1 MKKNL
6 PYIIGFIA
14 LLFIAIIL
22 INSKRQS
29 RHVFDE
35 RITLNRRDKI
45 PYGTSAATS
54 LLHTIFPRASVYFDS
69 KSPENW
75 DSLIP
80 TSYNQAVI
88 IMARNFNADD
98 DELNRLI
105 YFAQQGNYVIIIA
118 RSFSY
123 NTVRYFNFS
132 YKEDLLADY
141 IDSPDDSLSL
151 RLARPSFTTDSLFYY
166 PGKKFESEFY
176 TLDTARTA
184 ILGQNR
190 SGHANFIEYKTGN
203 GAIFIHTS
211 PLAFSNYFLLHK
223 NNYHYFEKALSVIP
237 DKVDKI
243 LWNEYYL
250 VKPVSSE
257 EGEPS
262 WLRVL
267 WKYPAFKWTFIFAF
281 VLLSLFLLTGIRRN
295 QRMIPAWD
303 KPVNESL
310 DFVKTM
316 GRLYYDRH
324 DHIDLA
330 RKMSAYFLDHVRVN
344 FKIPTNVL
352 DDKFAETL
360 HYKSGFAKEE
370 LNKII
375 EFIQSLEGRSSITE
389 EELSGFYKQL
399 ELFYQNT

>member
-1 MKKNL
+1 MKKYF

-14 LLFIAIIL
+14 LFIITIIL
-22 INSKRQS
+22 INSKRQVK
-29 RHVFDE
+29 HVFDE
-35 RITLNRRDKI
+35 RITLNRHDKI

-54 LLHTIFPRASVYFDS
+54 LLHNLFPQASVYFDS
-69 KSPENW
+69 KSPGNW
-75 DSLIP
+75 DSLLP

-88 IMARNFNADD
+88 IMAKNFNADE

-105 YFAQQGNYVIIIA
+105 YFAQQGNYVIVIA

-123 NTVRYFNFS
+123 NTVKYFNFS

-141 IDSPDDSLSL
+141 VNSPDDSLSL
-151 RLARPSFTTDSLFYY
+151 QLTKPSFTSDSLYYY
-166 PGKKFESEFY
+166 PGKKYESEFY
-176 TLDTARTA
+176 TLDTLRTA
-184 ILGQNR
+184 VLGQNKG
-190 SGHANFIEYKTGN
+190 GHADFIEYKTGN

-223 NNYHYFEKALSVIP
+223 NNFHYFEKALSVIP

-250 VKPVSSE
+250 VKPISDES
-257 EGEPS
+257 EPS

-267 WKYPAFKWTFIFAF
+267 WKYPAFKWAFIFAF
-281 VLLSLFLLTGIRRN
+281 VLLSIYLLSGIRRD
-295 QRMIPAWD
+295 QRMIPAWE

-310 DFVKTM
+310 DFVKTL

-330 RKMSAYFLDHVRVN
+330 RKMSNYFLDHVRVN
-344 FKIPTNVL
+344 YKIPTNVL
-352 DDKFAETL
+352 DDKFAEAL
-360 HYKSGFAKEE
+360 HYKSRYAIEE
-370 LNKII
+370 IKKII
-375 EFIQSLEGRSSITE
+375 ESIQSLEGQNF
-389 EELSGFYKQL
+389 LSEQQLSLFYKQL

>member
-1 MKKNL
+1 MRKYL
-6 PYIIGFIA
+6 PYIIGFVAILIIA
-14 LLFIAIIL
+14 LIL
-22 INSKRQS
+22 INSKKHPER
-29 RHVFDE
+29 VFDE

-54 LLHTIFPRASVYFDS
+54 LLHNMFPHADLYYDS
-69 KSPENW
+69 KSPGNW
-75 DSLIP
+75 DSLLP

-88 IMARNFNADD
+88 IMAKNFNADE

-141 IDSPDDSLSL
+141 VDSPDDSLSL
-151 RLARPSFTTDSLFYY
+151 KLEKPSFTSDSLFYY

-176 TLDTARTA
+176 SLDTLRTA
-184 ILGQNR
+184 ILGENKT
-190 SGHANFIEYKTGN
+190 GHANFIEYKTGN
-203 GAIFIHTS
+203 GAVFLHSS

-223 NNYHYFEKALSVIP
+223 NNYHYFEKVLSVIP

-250 VKPVSSE
+250 VKPISSD

-267 WKYPAFKWTFIFAF
+267 WKYPAFKWSFVFAF
-281 VLLSLFLLTGIRRN
+281 ILLLLYFLLGVRRD

-310 DFVKTM
+310 DFVKTL

-330 RKMSAYFLDHVRVN
+330 RKMANYFLDHVRVN
-344 FKIPTNVL
+344 YKIPTNVL
-352 DDKFAETL
+352 DDKFIETL
-360 HYKSGFAKEE
+360 YYKSGYTIED

-375 EFIQSLEGRSSITE
+375 GFIQSLEEKSFLSE
-389 EELSGFYKQL
+389 EQLSTFYKQL